1 MKASDI
7 IYAMVASL
15 NYNRAT
21 DYTMEVCHRIIKRID
36 KNYNYRSITAD
47 DKPVDKETIDS
58 IEDDV
63 NNIYGTL
70 VILYGDYGTS
80 PRNGW
85 IECKPIEQEI
95 IGTLIDTIKDFA
107 YSYMYE
113 QLEDM
118 KNESN
123 K

>member
-15 NYNRAT
+15 NYNRDT
-21 DYTMEVCHRIIKRID
+21 EYTMEVCHRIIKRID
-36 KNYNYRSITAD
+36 KNYNYRSITAN

-70 VILYGDYGTS
+70 VMLYGDYGTS
-80 PRNGW
+80 PRKGW

-107 YSYMYE
+107 YSYMLE
-113 QLEDM
+113 QLE
-118 KNESN
+118 E
-123 K
+123 

>member
-7 IYAMVASL
+7 ICAMVKSL

-36 KNYNYRSITAD
+36 KDYNYRSITAD

-63 NNIYGTL
+63 NNIYGT
-70 VILYGDYGTS
+70 VVMLYGDYGTS
-80 PRNGW
+80 PRKGW
-85 IECKPIEQEI
+85 IECKSIEQEI
-95 IGTLIDTIKDFA
+95 INALIDAIKDFA
-107 YSYMYE
+107 YSYKNE

-118 KNESN
+118 K